1 MDNQKLADAINT
13 LAAFCACRDLPALSK
28 EALKRK
34 YGFEQADVMVLFG
47 GSIICGGDVLANAM
61 QNGIAKKYIV
71 VGGEGHTTQTLRNQ
85 MHACFPEVETENRT
99 EAEIFSS
106 YLSFRYGL
114 TSDYLECA
122 STNCGNNI
130 TNLLCLLRRE
140 QVPFQSIILCQDATM
155 QRRMDATLRLYQTD
169 AAIINFASYQ
179 VQVVVKNGVLSYDHD
194 IWGIWDIPRYLTLL
208 MGEIPRLRDDAQ
220 GYGPNGAGYISHVD
234 IPQDVE
240 EAFCWLE
247 REANAPIRAA
257 NPAYATKQP

>member
-1 MDNQKLADAINT
+1 
-13 LAAFCACRDLPALSK
+13 
-28 EALKRK
+28 
-34 YGFEQADVMVLFG
+34 
-47 GSIICGGDVLANAM
+47 
-61 QNGIAKKYIV
+61 
-71 VGGEGHTTQTLRNQ
+71 

-114 TSDYLECA
+114 TPDYLECA